1 MLAELI
7 LFSENP
13 AVMLADYKTES
24 IIPKGSFQPV
34 LKIQKNRNS
43 HCTNAKEAAE
53 THENTRISVTSERPG
68 QESNLRRFA

>member
-7 LFSENP
+7 LFSDNP
-13 AVMLADYKTES
+13 TVMLADYRTES
-24 IIPKGSFQPV
+24 NIQKGSLRPV
-34 LKIQKNRNS
+34 LKIQKNRSS

-53 THENTRISVTSERPG
+53 THENTRISADSERPG